1 MRFFMGLLLLWR
13 KLFLESQAAIIRPE
27 ASTQPLGAE

>member
-1 MRFFMGLLLLWR
+1 MGLLLLWR